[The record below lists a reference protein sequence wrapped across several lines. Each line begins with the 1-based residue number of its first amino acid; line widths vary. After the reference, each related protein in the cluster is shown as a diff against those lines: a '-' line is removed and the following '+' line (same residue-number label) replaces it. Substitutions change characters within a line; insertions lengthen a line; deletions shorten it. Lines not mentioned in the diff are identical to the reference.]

1 MANTFNNPMVLDTDF
16 SSYRTAAT
24 KTIGIRVL
32 KIALSVGTVTSAAGT
47 VVITNPQNSQVLY
60 PSIPVAASVVANT
73 LVLNDNPTGQGVMS
87 WPDFGVS
94 GLTASKTILY
104 IWWGL

>member
-32 KIALSVGTVTSAAGT
+32 KIALSVGTTASSAGT
-47 VVITNPQNSQVLY
+47 VVITNPENSQVLY
-60 PSIPVAASVVANT
+60 PSIPVAATTAAST
-73 LVLNDNPTGQGVMS
+73 IILNDNPTGQGVMS

-94 GLTASKTILY
+94 GLTATGTKLY
-104 IWWGL
+104 LWWGL